1 MSFDVSVTQ
10 QRFYTRVA
18 VSGAPTIDQ
27 LLALVHV
34 LGVDSGTWKHDVLMV
49 DLRKVSTQYTE
60 AEQRSLG
67 QEAAASLVHMRKI
80 ASVVPPERVTR
91 ISERA
96 ARRDGTNVS
105 VFDDEKAALA
115 WLQAAD

>member
-1 MSFDVSVTQ
+1 MSYDVSVTQ
-10 QRFYTRVA
+10 QRDHTRV
-18 VSGAPTIDQ
+18 VVTGAPTIDQ

-34 LGVDSGTWKHDVLMV
+34 LGIDSGNWKHDVLLV
-49 DLRKVSTQYTE
+49 DLRKVSTQYSE
-60 AEQRSLG
+60 GEQRSLG

-80 ASVVPPERVTR
+80 ASVVAAERVTR

-105 VFDDEKAALA
+105 VFDDERAALA
-115 WLQAAD
+115 WLREKD